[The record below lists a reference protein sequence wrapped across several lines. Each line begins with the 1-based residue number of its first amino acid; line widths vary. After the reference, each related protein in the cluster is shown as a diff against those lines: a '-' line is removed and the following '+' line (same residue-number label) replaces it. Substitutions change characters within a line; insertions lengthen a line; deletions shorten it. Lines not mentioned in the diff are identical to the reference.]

1 MKIKFLCAI
10 FLAVACESHA
20 GGLEQTFNVS
30 YEVAT
35 NKLSELKPNPA
46 AAGFKLKPIEP
57 VPGKSCQIDLP
68 ETVPGD
74 VTGTDT
80 MIDVTN
86 LGPNSVG
93 VRVETIKLGLFFNSR
108 DRRIEKQR
116 MNELSELLST
126 KPD

>member
-10 FLAVACESHA
+10 FLAVAWESYA

-30 YEVAT
+30 YEAAT

-46 AAGFKLKPIEP
+46 AAGFKIPAREL
-57 VPGKSCQIDLP
+57 VPGKSFEFDLP
-68 ETVPGD
+68 ETLPGD
-74 VTGTDT
+74 VSGTDT

-93 VRVETIKLGLFFNSR
+93 VRVETIKLGIFFNSH
-108 DRRIEKQR
+108 DKKIQR
-116 MNELSELLST
+116 ERFDELSQLLST
-126 KPD
+126 NRP

>member
-10 FLAVACESHA
+10 FLAAVCESHA
-20 GGLEQTFNVS
+20 GGLEQTFSVS
-30 YEVAT
+30 YEAAT
-35 NKLSELKPNPA
+35 NKLSEMKLNPA
-46 AAGFKLKPIEP
+46 AAGDKLNPIEL
-57 VPGKSCQIDLP
+57 VAGKSYQIDLP
-68 ETVPGD
+68 ETLPGD
-74 VTGTDT
+74 VSGTDT

-86 LGPNSVG
+86 LGPNSVR
-93 VRVETIKLGLFFNSR
+93 VRVETIKEGLFFNRR